1 MKQVAEGKPLPR
13 NLPSRSRAI
22 RYLHSSIGSP
32 FSSVR
37 HLRSGTKR
45 LRSGSLLM
53 SSLLISC
60 LVLSL
65 AFLPGTAGAACS
77 QPKVLVMPTS
87 LHSETLSPDQ
97 AAALNDAFSIG
108 LRNANPNVQVT
119 SHQDVGNLLEFER
132 QRLLL
137 GEDEKYGNA
146 RELIGEKV
154 NAEYISTLQV
164 SAVGSRYIVTAS
176 LIDVDLGIL
185 VKKTNVEVS
194 AVDELPDAVAT
205 VVGQLGDLATLISSH
220 EEKYPVPPRDPS
232 LTVSVN
238 PESISTEEGKD
249 SCNVTVEVRNCRGE
263 AVEGTKVYFREYT
276 ARGHVQGEKE
286 AEDYGLHD
294 YQSSVT
300 DSEGIARAV
309 YRLDVSKGKKAGKDR
324 MQILTEARGQKK
336 VSSEAEV
343 DIAGIYLE
351 GSAELT
357 EIAPGQE
364 TEITLS
370 LFELDSQAQRTPLEG
385 KTLYLEKFRM
395 SDDVRVIPMGEKD
408 ADGNPLTDSQGKVY
422 LKFIAGKN
430 ERLERLR
437 VLFQDVGTGYEE
449 AIDTWVEINVKKDE
463 YAATVSWKE
472 SGGWT
477 HKISGNPS
485 EELAQEYTFTFNSNT
500 GWDRYSGKE
509 TTDASFAYKDRQVT
523 VEKGITTWYAPGSDG
538 YYRVCIG
545 SGPYTETWLVESDF
559 LGQARKQPTINAVV
573 DEQLG
578 TLRIP
583 LNPFQVAIPMSG
595 DVSMTISMEGAVY
608 NNGVFVKEI
617 SGESEYGYSSEGAFK
632 PLGNGPASDIPLA
645 HFPSNPLPVS
655 DDPEEWKEWM
665 GLKEIKLRKSAF
677 DSRFSYFRDPDFAS
691 KCLLQKTG
699 KTSYVSSWHYEDNV
713 HYEGSPVFFGI
724 PAYWEEMVIDGEFSR
739 DVSIRVVKT

>member
-1 MKQVAEGKPLPR
+1 MKQFPEGKHLKRALP
-13 NLPSRSRAI
+13 PKSRSI
-22 RYLHSSIGSP
+22 RSLHSSIRS
-32 FSSVR
+32 
-37 HLRSGTKR
+37 LRSR
-45 LRSGSLLM
+45 SLLI
-53 SSLLISC
+53 SSLLIGC

-65 AFLPGTAGAACS
+65 AVLPGTAGAACS
-77 QPKVLVMPTS
+77 QPKVLVLPTS
-87 LHSETLSPDQ
+87 LHAETLSPDQ
-97 AAALNDAFSIG
+97 AAALNDAFSIR
-108 LRNANPNVQVT
+108 LRNANPEIQIMSN
-119 SHQDVGNLLEFER
+119 QDIGNLLEFER

-137 GEDEKYGNA
+137 GEAGGTGAEY

-164 SAVGSRYIVTAS
+164 SAVSSRYIVTAS

-185 VKKTNVEVS
+185 VKKTYVEVS
-194 AVDELPDAVAT
+194 AVDELPDAVGT
-205 VVGQLGDLATLISSH
+205 VVGQLGDLVTLISSH

-249 SCNVTVEVRNCRGE
+249 RCNITVEVRNCRGE
-263 AVEGTKVYFREYT
+263 AVEGAKVYFREYT
-276 ARGHVQGEKE
+276 TRGHVQGEKE
-286 AEDYGLHD
+286 AENYGLHD
-294 YQSSVT
+294 YQASVT

-324 MQILTEARGQKK
+324 VQILTEARGQKK
-336 VSSEAEV
+336 VSSEAEI

-351 GSAELT
+351 GTADLT
-357 EIAPGQE
+357 EMAPGQA

-370 LFELDSQAQRTPLEG
+370 LFELDSQAKRTPLEG
-385 KTLYLEKFRM
+385 KSLYLEKFRM

-408 ADGNPLTDSQGKVY
+408 SDGNPLTDSQGKVY

-437 VLFQDVGTGYEE
+437 VLFQDVGTGYED

-463 YAATVSWKE
+463 YSATVRWKE

-477 HKISGNPS
+477 HTMTGNPS
-485 EELAQEYTFTFNSNT
+485 EELAQDYTFTFNSRT

-509 TTDASFAYKDRQVT
+509 TTDASFAYEDQQVT
-523 VEKGITTWYAPGSDG
+523 VEKGITTWYARGPNGNYD
-538 YYRVCIG
+538 VCIG
-545 SGPYTETWLVESDF
+545 SGPYTETWVVESDF
-559 LGQARKQPTINAVV
+559 LGKTRKQPTVNAVV

-578 TLRIP
+578 TLRVP

-595 DVSMTISMEGAVY
+595 DVSMAIDLKGAAY
-608 NNGVFVKEI
+608 RNGVLVKEI
-617 SGESEYGYSSEGAFK
+617 AGNSEYGYASEGAFK
-632 PLGNGPASDIPLA
+632 PLGNGPVSDIPLA
-645 HFPSNPLPVS
+645 YFPSNPQPVS
-655 DDPEEWKEWM
+655 NDPDEWREWM
-665 GLKEIKLRKSAF
+665 GQRELRIRKSAF
-677 DSRFSYFRDPDFAS
+677 DSRFSYFRDPYLAD
-691 KCLLQKTG
+691 KCLLEKTG
-699 KTSYVSSWHYEDNV
+699 KTSYVSSWHYEDDV

-724 PAYWEEMVIDGEFSR
+724 LLYWEEMVIDGEFSR